1 MLLVKGALFSL
12 FSVVSKDSTRALTK
26 LSARFFASKPS
37 APSADVEKFG
47 GRQTFGI
54 PTTDA
59 LFKHVL
65 NHEDNRNSFIHAL
78 VPNMKFLHSTRLDD
92 HLNPL
97 TEYQNLRKFF
107 HKPDTA
113 KVFRKLREEPDS
125 FVVCK
130 PSRSNLKHAINVE
143 TAIDSLNAKLAQ
155 DPRTKKCHLEFAN
168 HFDDFKAAFPKMKY
182 NSQMDFVCPTDQ
194 GEYALVDMQV
204 LAEDKWDLRALAYI
218 AAFYGNQLRKGGTW
232 CDIRKV
238 IGLNILGGG
247 NGGEVHWKNTPG
259 QFERYY
265 KFQEQY
271 HKKTCESYL
280 EGIDLFQFSLTNA
293 PDNLD
298 SFRRDKQDWIRYFK
312 YASQMT
318 EKDVESQIQT
328 PAVLNAFKMANLSRL
343 PREVK
348 SAYDTENALYARV
361 SEHTARRVAE
371 GEAKG
376 EAKGRAEGLAVAVRL
391 LKQLKIMSDEEIAGR
406 LNLPVD
412 DVTNNKLD

>member
-1 MLLVKGALFSL
+1 MPFVNCALFSVSSV
-12 FSVVSKDSTRALTK
+12 FSKAFTRALTA
-26 LSARFFASKPS
+26 SSGRFFASERS
-37 APSADVEKFG
+37 APSADVEKYG
-47 GRQTFGI
+47 GGQTFGI
-54 PTTDA
+54 PTNDA

-65 NHEDNRNSFIHAL
+65 NDEGNRNSLIHAF
-78 VPNMKFLHSTRLDD
+78 VPSIKFSRSTRLDD

-97 TEYQNLRKFF
+97 AEFQNLRKFL

-113 KVFRKLREEPDS
+113 KVFRKIREEPDS

-130 PSRSNLKHAINVE
+130 PALSDLKGVINVE
-143 TAIDSLNAKLAQ
+143 SAIDSLNAKLAQ
-155 DPRTKKCHLEFAN
+155 DLRTKKFILEFAK
-168 HFDDFKAAFPKMKY
+168 HFDDFKSAFPKMKY
-182 NSQMDFVCPTDQ
+182 NSQMDFVCQTDQ
-194 GEYALVDMQV
+194 GEYALVEMQV
-204 LAEDKWDLRALAYI
+204 LAQDNWDFRALAYV

-376 EAKGRAEGLAVAVRL
+376 RAEGLAVAVRL

-412 DVTNNKLD
+412 DVANNKLD